1 MAPDQVVTE
10 NTQRTMWIAKEAS
23 AAAIRAREADEA
35 SRDYHY
41 YDHSRDYGQDP
52 GFGLGL

>member
-10 NTQRTMWIAKEAS
+10 NTQRMMWIAKEAS